1 MRIGIVIGLQS
12 VFHTPSAVGASVSA
26 LDGVLSL
33 GDKAALEMALRWFE
47 AGAVTHIDVLALGVQ
62 HAQAAAYY
70 ALAMGAHTAAC
81 LSVSTSDVYTHRHA
95 ALSIHDWA
103 QEHGCKRVML
113 GHQDT
118 GTIVVSGMT
127 AAYLGWSQLSHV
139 TQCHWA
145 DQHWVCRVFPD
156 NGIYRIAADTPVV
169 MTINS
174 RICTPRIPTAHD
186 IQRQSTQTM
195 SIRAPISP
203 ESPPLQAG
211 RAQSSTRP
219 NKALSLSDVPALI
232 VALQTEG
239 VVR

>member
-1 MRIGIVIGLQS
+1 MSTCSHWKCATCPSSGILCFGN
-12 VFHTPSAVGASVSA
+12 GC
-26 LDGVLSL
+26 
-33 GDKAALEMALRWFE
+33 
-47 AGAVTHIDVLALGVQ
+47 THGS
-62 HAQAAAYY
+62 
-70 ALAMGAHTAAC
+70 C

-169 MTINS
+169 MTISS
-174 RICTPRIPTAHD
+174 RICTAYTDNPRYTEAIDTNDVDKSAY
-186 IQRQSTQTM
+186 IARKSAFAGGEGA
-195 SIRAPISP
+195 IFC
-203 ESPPLQAG
+203 QA
-211 RAQSSTRP
+211 Q
-219 NKALSLSDVPALI
+219 
-232 VALQTEG
+232 
-239 VVR
+239 